1 MTTRTYAVECHADN
15 AARFRDWI
23 ANRGGIAV
31 WPSINLSTPGASCST
46 PALTTTGE
54 PTTRPGWS
62 YASKPSRIVTD
73 PADVGVYT
81 EALFKAIRVSLRK
94 TGLSL
99 KLTDTSQRRVNA
111 LMAACEAKHGTAS
124 YQRGVIPEA
133 PASIGVFYVTSLTP
147 LSGAMEPLQ

>member
-1 MTTRTYAVECHADN
+1 MSDTRTYAVECHADN

-46 PALTTTGE
+46 PALTTAGE

-62 YASKPSRIVTD
+62 YASKPSRVVTD

-81 EALFKAIRVSLRK
+81 EALFKAVRVSLRRA
-94 TGLSL
+94 GGMSL
-99 KLTDTSQRRVNA
+99 KLTDASQRKVDA
-111 LMAACEAKHGTAS
+111 LLAACEAKHGTAS
-124 YQRGVIPEA
+124 IQRDVLPDA
-133 PASIGVFYVTSLTP
+133 PASIGVFYVTSL
-147 LSGAMEPLQ
+147 EPLTP